1 MPENAYSLWLY
12 TILVARIILINR
24 PADNPRM
31 GIARRDLDALLL
43 TAKFSFFF
51 FFVEA
56 WFSLRVVRFRTNV
69 SCYSI
74 FRFSISISQ
83 PALENEETSS
93 SWNYRWREWID
104 DDYDSFAAFSWNIHR
119 AVIRMEKLGTVVTR
133 GPVAHFPGISPRPT
147 EGVARVIMQ
156 GGSPPTRSF

>member
-83 PALENEETSS
+83 PALENEETSQAHREITIGGGS
-93 SWNYRWREWID
+93 GSTMITILSRLSHGIFIARSFEWKSWARSLHEVQLPT
-104 DDYDSFAAFSWNIHR
+104 SLEF
-119 AVIRMEKLGTVVTR
+119 LR
-133 GPVAHFPGISPRPT
+133 GPRRELRA
-147 EGVARVIMQ
+147 
-156 GGSPPTRSF
+156 